1 MYVKNGVFPAISVIK
16 GVTIISDKHPGNR
29 KERNTCDLTAIRLQP
44 LSYGEPKGALDM
56 KKNISRYGSR

>member
-16 GVTIISDKHPGNR
+16 GVTIISDKHLGNR

-44 LSYGEPKGALDM
+44 LSYGEPKAA
-56 KKNISRYGSR
+56 